1 DACPTEARPTKNP
14 IDDKDTVMEPLKP
27 EVMIRQVEGLAGDLR
42 TLTHPFDQQ
51 IRTVLTPSEWRAVN
65 KVYLTG
71 DGDSYHASCAA
82 EMAFEA
88 IADVTC
94 TPMSAQR
101 FLDYGAAWMRPAA
114 PHQTLVVAT
123 SASGGTKRVVQAIER
138 AKAHGALTIALT
150 GTPNSAVTQ
159 VADRTIVVEL
169 PQKERSPGIRTYQ
182 ASLLGMLLVAIQ
194 LSEMRKVYQQDQAD
208 GLRQELIAL
217 ADMVD
222 VTTGITKGRCHEVA
236 DMIADT
242 PTMVMVG
249 SGPSYGTALFSAAK
263 VVEAAGIFAVGQDLE
278 EWWHVERFAYPV
290 DTPVFV
296 IAPPGRSHWRA
307 GDLAAT
313 ARALGRRVI
322 AVTHRDDTEVTQHT
336 HFVLPVHGEVR
347 EEFSPLLYHVFAGY
361 VASYVA
367 ARLGR
372 SLFQSDRPELLRSV
386 NEYYANL
393 QRDAVEKRDA
403 KK

>member
-1 DACPTEARPTKNP
+1 
-14 IDDKDTVMEPLKP
+14 MEPLKP
-27 EVMIRQVEGLAGDLR
+27 EVMVREVEGLAGDLR
-42 TLTHPFDQQ
+42 ALTRPFDQQ
-51 IRTVLTPSEWRAVN
+51 IRTVLTPLEWRAVK

-94 TPMSAQR
+94 EPMSAQR

-114 PHQTLVVAT
+114 PQQTLVIAT

-138 AKAHGALTIALT
+138 AKEHGALTIALT
-150 GTPNSAVTQ
+150 GNPNSAVTQ
-159 VADRTIVVEL
+159 MADRTIVVEV
-169 PQKERSPGIRTYQ
+169 PQKQRSPGIRTYQ
-182 ASLLGMLLVAIQ
+182 ASLLGMLLIAIQ
-194 LSEMRKVYQQDQAD
+194 LGEMRNTYHQEEANV
-208 GLRQELIAL
+208 LRQELAAL
-217 ADMVD
+217 ADVVD
-222 VTTGITKGRCHEVA
+222 ATTDAIKGRCHEVA
-236 DMIADT
+236 ERIADT

-263 VVEAAGIFAVGQDLE
+263 VIEAAGIFALGQDLE

-290 DTPVFV
+290 NMPVFV

-313 ARALGRRVI
+313 ARGLGRRVI
-322 AVTHRDDTEVTQHT
+322 AVTHKGDTEVTRHAYA
-336 HFVLPVHGEVR
+336 VLPVQGEVR
-347 EEFSPLLYHVFAGY
+347 EEFSPLLYPLFANY
-361 VASYVA
+361 VASYLA

-386 NEYYANL
+386 DEYYASL
-393 QRDAVEKRDA
+393 QHDAA
-403 KK
+403 H